1 MHRNRNTE
9 TSETQC
15 FSFTVRSFSNGS
27 FTAFLQG
34 PVHRGSRGLY
44 IAPIGGPNFRLR
56 RPLWRPLKLAKLPP
70 SEAPSGHTQWHF
82 WRALCLSS

>member
-34 PVHRGSRGLY
+34 PVRQASRGLY
-44 IAPIGGPNFRLR
+44 IAPIGGLIFG
-56 RPLWRPLKLAKLPP
+56 
-70 SEAPSGHTQWHF
+70 SEGPSGGP
-82 WRALCLSS
+82 

>member
-1 MHRNRNTE
+1 MHPIPNTE
-9 TSETQC
+9 TSETPSYG
-15 FSFTVRSFSNGS
+15 FPVRSFSHGN
-27 FTAFLQG
+27 FTTFLQP
-34 PVHRGSRGLY
+34 PVRQAPRGLY
-44 IAPIGGPNFRLR
+44 MAPKGGPNFRLR

>member
-15 FSFTVRSFSNGS
+15 FSFTVRSFSHGS
-27 FTAFLQG
+27 FTAFLQP
-34 PVHRGSRGLY
+34 PVRQASRGLY
-44 IAPIGGPNFRLR
+44 MAPIGGPNFRLR
-56 RPLWRPLKLAKLPP
+56 RPLWRPLKLDKLPP
-70 SEAPSGHTQWHF
+70 SLAPSGPTQWHF

>member
-56 RPLWRPLKLAKLPP
+56 RPLWTPLKLAKLAP
-70 SEAPSGHTQWHF
+70 SRPPSGHTQWHF

>member
-15 FSFTVRSFSNGS
+15 FSFTVRSFSHGS

-34 PVHRGSRGLY
+34 PVRQASRGLY
-44 IAPIGGPNFRLR
+44 MAPRGGPNFRLR

-70 SEAPSGHTQWHF
+70 SLAPSGHTQWHF